1 MNVRTII
8 LEILTILSSFSTL
21 VCCAL
26 PAALVTIGAGAALA
40 SVVTAVP
47 QLVWLS
53 EHKIPLFAFAGLM
66 LVLSGVSAYR
76 NRNAPCPADPA
87 QAKSCMRLRRWSAR
101 IFYFSAVLYVIGFF
115 FAFLACPGPVETD
128 SSTQCQSRY
137 VRRWMGAASVAAM
150 RVCNPDRSPVGINR

>member
-26 PAALVTIGAGAALA
+26 PAALVSIGAGAALA

-47 QLVWLS
+47 KLVWLS

-66 LVLSGVSAYR
+66 LALSGVSAYR
-76 NRNAPCPADPA
+76 NRNAPCPADPT
-87 QAKSCMRLRRWSAR
+87 QARSCLRLRRWSAR
-101 IFYFSAVLYVIGFF
+101 IFCFSALLYVIGFF
-115 FAFLACPGPVETD
+115 FAFLL
-128 SSTQCQSRY
+128 SR
-137 VRRWMGAASVAAM
+137 VV
-150 RVCNPDRSPVGINR
+150 

>member
-21 VCCAL
+21 ICCAL

-53 EHKIPLFAFAGLM
+53 EHKLPLFAFAGLM
-66 LVLSGVSAYR
+66 LVLSGVSTYR

-87 QAKSCMRLRRWSAR
+87 QARSCMRLRRWTAS
-101 IFYFSAVLYVIGFF
+101 IFYFSAAIYVIGFF
-115 FAFLACPGPVETD
+115 FAFLL
-128 SSTQCQSRY
+128 SRI
-137 VRRWMGAASVAAM
+137 V
-150 RVCNPDRSPVGINR
+150 

>member
-1 MNVRTII
+1 MNLRTII
-8 LEILTILSSFSTL
+8 LEVLTILSSFSTL

-26 PAALVTIGAGAALA
+26 PVALVSIGAGAVLA

-53 EHKIPLFAFAGLM
+53 EHKVQVFAFAGMM

-76 NRNAPCPADPA
+76 NRSAPCPTDPV

-115 FAFLACPGPVETD
+115 FAFLL
-128 SSTQCQSRY
+128 SR
-137 VRRWMGAASVAAM
+137 R
-150 RVCNPDRSPVGINR
+150 I

>member
-1 MNVRTII
+1 MR
-8 LEILTILSSFSTL
+8 
-21 VCCAL
+21 AL

-53 EHKIPLFAFAGLM
+53 QHKIPLFAFVGLI
-66 LVLSGVSAYR
+66 LALSGVLAYR

-115 FAFLACPGPVETD
+115 FAFLV
-128 SSTQCQSRY
+128 SRI
-137 VRRWMGAASVAAM
+137 V
-150 RVCNPDRSPVGINR
+150 

>member
-21 VCCAL
+21 ICCAL
-26 PAALVTIGAGAALA
+26 PTALVTIGAGAALTSA
-40 SVVTAVP
+40 VSAVP

-76 NRNAPCPADPA
+76 NRNAPCPTDPV

-101 IFYFSAVLYVIGFF
+101 MCYFSAALYVIGFF
-115 FAFLACPGPVETD
+115 FAFLL
-128 SSTQCQSRY
+128 SRI
-137 VRRWMGAASVAAM
+137 V
-150 RVCNPDRSPVGINR
+150 